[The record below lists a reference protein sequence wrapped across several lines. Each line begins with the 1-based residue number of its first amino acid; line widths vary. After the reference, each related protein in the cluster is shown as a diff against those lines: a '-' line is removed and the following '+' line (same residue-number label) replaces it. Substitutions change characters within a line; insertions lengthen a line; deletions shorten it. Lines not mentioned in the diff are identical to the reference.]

1 MLLEKNHIYHIY
13 NQGNNRQKIF
23 FNRENQLFFLQKMN
37 DYLLPYC
44 DIMAWCLMPNHFHWM
59 VYVRQTEL
67 ESVDS
72 QGGFQSIDK
81 VTQSASRGATQSRTP
96 TTPRTTS
103 LNQSIGILLASYTRA
118 INQVNKTSGSLF
130 RQKTKSDCITNALE
144 ISHSYYNLGFGT
156 SILLHD
162 PEKEYPQACFNY
174 IHQNPVKAGLVK
186 HAEDWEFSSYR
197 DIIGMR
203 AGKLINRERIA
214 EFELSL

>member
-1 MLLEKNHIYHIY
+1 
-13 NQGNNRQKIF
+13 
-23 FNRENQLFFLQKMN
+23 
-37 DYLLPYC
+37 
-44 DIMAWCLMPNHFHWM
+44 M

-81 VTQSASRGATQSRTP
+81 VTQSASRGDLTESRGATQSRTP

-203 AGKLINRERIA
+203 AGKLINRERIG